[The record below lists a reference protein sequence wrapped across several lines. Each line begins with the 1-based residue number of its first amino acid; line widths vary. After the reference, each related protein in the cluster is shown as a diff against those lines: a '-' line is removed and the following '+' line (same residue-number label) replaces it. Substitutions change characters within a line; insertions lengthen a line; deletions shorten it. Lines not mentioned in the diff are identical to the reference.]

1 MEIYAPVTLEHGLNY
16 VTFMDDNRTKELPN
30 TVTIYLLKDN
40 NYIPIGTLSSIRR
53 NPGTQ
58 EIINSSGE
66 YIGTVDELASGK
78 LFIKISDY
86 DNSLRGGKRRRRKT
100 QKRSNK
106 KRKQRKT
113 KRRQ

>member
-1 MEIYAPVTLEHGLNY
+1 MEFYAPVTLEHGLND

-58 EIINSSGE
+58 EITNSSGE
-66 YIGTVDELASGK
+66 YIGTIDELASGI

-100 QKRSNK
+100 NK
-106 KRKQRKT
+106 KTNKKRKT

>member
-1 MEIYAPVTLEHGLNY
+1 MEFYAPVTLEHGLNY
-16 VTFMDDNRTKELPN
+16 VTFMDDNRTRELSN
-30 TVTIYLLKDN
+30 TITIYLLEDN

-58 EIINSSGE
+58 QIRNSSGE
-66 YIGTVDELASGK
+66 YIGTVDELERGR

-86 DNSLRGGKRRRRKT
+86 YNTLNGGKKRRRKT

>member
-1 MEIYAPVTLEHGLNY
+1 MEIYTPVTLEHGLNY
-16 VTFMDDNRTKELPN
+16 VTFMDDNIKRELPN
-30 TVTIYLLKDN
+30 AITIYLLEDN

-58 EIINSSGE
+58 KITNSSGE
-66 YIGTVDELASGK
+66 YIGTVDELERGR
-78 LFIKISDY
+78 LFIKTSDY
-86 DNSLRGGKRRRRKT
+86 YNSIRGGRRRRRKT
-100 QKRSNK
+100 KRKSNK

>member
-1 MEIYAPVTLEHGLNY
+1 MQFYAPVTLEHGLNE
-16 VTFMDDNRTKELPN
+16 VTFMDDNRTRELPN
-30 TVTIYLLKDN
+30 TVTIYLLEVN

-58 EIINSSGE
+58 EIRNSSGE
-66 YIGTVDELASGK
+66 YIGTIDELARGR
-78 LFIKISDY
+78 LFIKTSDY
-86 DNSLRGGKRRRRKT
+86 FNTLNGGKKRRRKT

-113 KRRQ
+113 KKRQ

>member
-1 MEIYAPVTLEHGLNY
+1 MEVYTPVTLEHGINS
-16 VTFMDDNRTKELPN
+16 VTFMDDNRKRELPN
-30 TVTIYLLKDN
+30 TITIYLLKDN

-58 EIINSSGE
+58 EIRNSSGE
-66 YIGTVDELASGK
+66 NIGTVDELERGR
-78 LFIKISDY
+78 LFIKPSDY
-86 DNSLRGGKRRRRKT
+86 YNSLQGGKKRRRKT
-100 QKRSNK
+100 QKKSNR

>member
-1 MEIYAPVTLEHGLNY
+1 MEFYAPVTLEHGLND

-58 EIINSSGE
+58 EITNSSGE
-66 YIGTVDELASGK
+66 YIGTIDELANGR

-100 QKRSNK
+100 KRKTNK
-106 KRKQRKT
+106 KRKT